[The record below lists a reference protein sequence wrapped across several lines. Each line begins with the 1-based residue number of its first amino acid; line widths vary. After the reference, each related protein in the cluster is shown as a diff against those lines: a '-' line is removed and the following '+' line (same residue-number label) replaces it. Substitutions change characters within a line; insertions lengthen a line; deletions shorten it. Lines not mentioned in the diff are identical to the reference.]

1 LNTVS
6 DVFVSIRRGENNM
19 NRFLV
24 AFGITSLLV
33 MSVGCVVRTEHTIN
47 AHITLDIRHIEQQ
60 ADDLLD
66 FIEGDTDTLPEV
78 EKKSM
83 LENVVDLLRPVQV
96 VHAAELKN
104 SSSPATQELAKSM
117 RARNAQVD
125 SYRSKGCFGEN
136 NRGYLEL
143 RECDAL
149 SESAARNEAQK
160 LMAEENKDRK
170 ALYAEIAKL
179 NQDDGVSVGTVESIF
194 HGQRFKR
201 GKSGEAFQ
209 VPAAGE
215 FFNALKDTP
224 QAKSLGDAFQPGA
237 WVILK

>member
-1 LNTVS
+1 MKR
-6 DVFVSIRRGENNM
+6 IAA
-19 NRFLV
+19 
-24 AFGITSLLV
+24 AFMLASLLV
-33 MSVGCVVRTEHTIN
+33 VTVGCVVRTEHTIN

-60 ADDLLD
+60 ADDLLN
-66 FIEGDTDTLPEV
+66 FIEGDTDTLPG
-78 EKKSM
+78 EKTSM
-83 LENVVDLLRPVQV
+83 LKRALDFLKPIQTAY
-96 VHAAELKN
+96 AAELK

-117 RARNAQVD
+117 RERNAQIEA
-125 SYRSKGCFGEN
+125 YRSKGCFGEN

-149 SESAARNEAQK
+149 ADGDARNEAQK
-160 LMAEENKDRK
+160 LMADENKDRK

-209 VPAAGE
+209 APAAGE

-224 QAKSLGDAFQPGA
+224 QAKALGDAFQPGA

>member
-1 LNTVS
+1 MKR
-6 DVFVSIRRGENNM
+6 IAA
-19 NRFLV
+19 
-24 AFGITSLLV
+24 AFMLASLLV
-33 MSVGCVVRTEHTIN
+33 VTVGCVVRTEHTIN

-60 ADDLLD
+60 ADDLLN
-66 FIEGDTDTLPEV
+66 FIEGDTDTLPG
-78 EKKSM
+78 EKTSM
-83 LENVVDLLRPVQV
+83 FQRAVDFLKPIQTAY
-96 VHAAELKN
+96 AAELK

-117 RARNAQVD
+117 RERNAQID
-125 SYRSKGCFGEN
+125 AYRSKGCFGEN

-143 RECDAL
+143 RECDAV
-149 SESAARNEAQK
+149 ADGDARNEAQK
-160 LMAEENKDRK
+160 LMADENKDRK